1 MLLTPRR
8 LKRYR
13 QIIEVLGR
21 HGFGAILAQLD
32 LDNQLRLPRL
42 FRQRPPW
49 TSEFTAAE
57 HLRLAF
63 EELGPTFIKLGQILS
78 TRPDLVPASYITQ
91 LRQLQD
97 NVPPAPW
104 PVIRENLEADLGGPV
119 EQVFAAFET
128 TPLAAASL
136 GQVYAAGLPGGEE
149 VVVKIRRPDITTM
162 IDLDL
167 DILLDLARLGQN
179 TSLGKIYDLPEL
191 AADFALILRAELDYR
206 REGRNADRF
215 RDNFRQEPYLYIPQ
229 VYWEY
234 TTERVLVTRR
244 LTGIKIDDV
253 EALTAAGYNCRRIAT
268 HSARIIIKEILEDGF
283 FHADPHPGNLVVM
296 PGEVIGAM
304 DFGQVG
310 YLEPGDRTDLIQ
322 LYLLITQVDTAG
334 IVEHLIEMGVARHWI
349 DRRTLQQ
356 EVRRIIRK
364 YQGLPLKDIHVSQVM
379 EDITRIASAHHLRL
393 PANIVALIRV
403 LAIMQGVG
411 LKLDPDFDIFA
422 VAASYG
428 RRFSNRLWLP
438 SAWGP
443 VAVHGAIDWADW
455 LAHFPRQASR
465 VLEQAS
471 RNEWGFQLYLPD
483 LPETMLLLDRI
494 ANRLALSILMA
505 AFVVA
510 LALLIPALNLDW
522 PWGWLTWVVVL
533 GFGLAVLLAMWLLWG
548 IWRSGRR

>member
-13 QIIEVLGR
+13 QIIEVMGR

-63 EELGPTFIKLGQILS
+63 EELGPTFIKFGQILS
-78 TRPDLVPASYITQ
+78 TRPDLVPASYIVQ

-104 PVIRENLEADLGGPV
+104 PVIRENLEAEPDGPV
-119 EQVFAAFET
+119 EQVFASFET

-136 GQVYAAGLPGGEE
+136 GQVYAACLPGGEE

-234 TTERVLVTRR
+234 TTEQVLAARR

-253 EALTAAGYNCRRIAT
+253 EALAAAGYNCRRIAT
-268 HSARIIIKEILEDGF
+268 HSARIIIKEILEEC
-283 FHADPHPGNLVVM
+283 N
-296 PGEVIGAM
+296 
-304 DFGQVG
+304 
-310 YLEPGDRTDLIQ
+310 
-322 LYLLITQVDTAG
+322 
-334 IVEHLIEMGVARHWI
+334 
-349 DRRTLQQ
+349 
-356 EVRRIIRK
+356 
-364 YQGLPLKDIHVSQVM
+364 
-379 EDITRIASAHHLRL
+379 
-393 PANIVALIRV
+393 
-403 LAIMQGVG
+403 
-411 LKLDPDFDIFA
+411 
-422 VAASYG
+422 
-428 RRFSNRLWLP
+428 
-438 SAWGP
+438 
-443 VAVHGAIDWADW
+443 
-455 LAHFPRQASR
+455 
-465 VLEQAS
+465 
-471 RNEWGFQLYLPD
+471 
-483 LPETMLLLDRI
+483 
-494 ANRLALSILMA
+494 
-505 AFVVA
+505 
-510 LALLIPALNLDW
+510 
-522 PWGWLTWVVVL
+522 
-533 GFGLAVLLAMWLLWG
+533 
-548 IWRSGRR
+548 